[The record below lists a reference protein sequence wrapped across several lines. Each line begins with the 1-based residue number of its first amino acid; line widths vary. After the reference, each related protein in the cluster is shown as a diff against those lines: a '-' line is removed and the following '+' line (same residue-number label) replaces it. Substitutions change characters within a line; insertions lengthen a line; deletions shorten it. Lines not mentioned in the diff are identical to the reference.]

1 MSELRSYLS
10 FLVIGSV
17 HDVWDPIDSVGD
29 SVVDSWLSLLSARV
43 TGWHDSDEEPP
54 TGALH
59 HERSAWITL
68 EWNTRWGYQIE
79 NNEVED
85 FEIWKL
91 ITYLDNTIRKASI
104 WYMRIQIRKSF
115 DIPAPFSRTY
125 FNRFTL
131 FSNPT

>member
-43 TGWHDSDEEPP
+43 TGWHDPDEEPP

-85 FEIWKL
+85 FEIWKVN
-91 ITYLDNTIRKASI
+91 TYLDNTIYKGLDLI
-104 WYMRIQIRKSF
+104 
-115 DIPAPFSRTY
+115 
-125 FNRFTL
+125 
-131 FSNPT
+131 

>member
-43 TGWHDSDEEPP
+43 TGWHDPDEEPP

-79 NNEVED
+79 NNEEED
-85 FEIWKL
+85 FEIGKVN
-91 ITYLDNTIRKASI
+91 TYLDNTIYKGLDLIYENPDQKEFWHSC
-104 WYMRIQIRKSF
+104 SF
-115 DIPAPFSRTY
+115 FEDPF
-125 FNRFTL
+125 
-131 FSNPT
+131 